1 MSKLLQER
9 WQHIAFDA
17 KSINESGPNRIDRKD
32 AKAALKPLEEY
43 GFYFAG
49 VDSVVLGDLD
59 SISGKDYS
67 SQYPYDEYMGQGP
80 FHIQISVEDNGLFK
94 IHDYTNIDDRF
105 CTGNMPKEGVEY
117 NDLYEVSYAIEEMV
131 RCYEEFME
139 AYQEIDAA
147 DAVTNEFYRYID
159 TSHPVTKRLM
169 KK

>member
-9 WQHIAFDA
+9 WKRIAFGT
-17 KSINESGPNRIDRKD
+17 KPMNESGPNVIDRKD
-32 AKAALKPLEEY
+32 AKAALEPLKEM

-49 VDSVVLGDLD
+49 VDTVVLGDLD
-59 SISGKDYS
+59 DISGKEYEHN
-67 SQYPYDEYMGQGP
+67 YPYDEYMGQGP
-80 FHIQISVEDNGLFK
+80 FHVQVSVEKNGLFK
-94 IHDYTNIDDRF
+94 IHDYTAVDDRF
-105 CTGNMPKEGVEY
+105 CTGTMPKDGQEY
-117 NDLYEVSYAIEEMV
+117 NDLREVSYAIEEMV

-159 TSHPVTKRLM
+159 TEHPVAKGLM